1 MSSADKWKQH
11 FRAMARGN
19 TPLDDIYVLN
29 QRGRG
34 LGNSRKGKILYKIG
48 QRGSGIT
55 TMVTPV
61 AQGLVQA
68 QRQIQRKRRPI
79 KRSTSKPRRRK
90 RSGVRRARSKVKRL
104 RRARTKVSRKKKT
117 PVKKR
122 RRISKQRRDIFR

>member
-1 MSSADKWKQH
+1 MSSVEKWKQH

-34 LGNSRKGKILYKIG
+34 LGNSRKGKILYKIN

-55 TMVTPV
+55 SMVTPV

-68 QRQIQRKRRPI
+68 QSQIQRKRRPI
-79 KRSTSKPRRRK
+79 KRSTSRPRRRK
-90 RSGVRRARSKVKRL
+90 TTRVQRVRSKVKRI
-104 RRARTKVSRKKKT
+104 RRRHPKVNHRRKT
-117 PVKKR
+117 GTGKKR
-122 RRISKQRRDIFR
+122 RTVKRKRDIFR